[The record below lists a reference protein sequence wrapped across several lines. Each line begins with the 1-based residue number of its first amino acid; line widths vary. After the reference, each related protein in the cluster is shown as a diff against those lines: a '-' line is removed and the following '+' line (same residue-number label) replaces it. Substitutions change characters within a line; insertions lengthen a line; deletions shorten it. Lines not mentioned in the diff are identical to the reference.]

1 MIRDQK
7 SKALIN
13 DDVAALNKYK
23 MERDRVRR
31 IENLSKEVV
40 EMRKILNEV
49 CEKLERI
56 ESR

>member
-13 DDVAALNKYK
+13 DDVTSLNKYK
-23 MERDRVRR
+23 MERDRVRKM
-31 IENLSKEVV
+31 ENLSREVI
-40 EMRKILNEV
+40 EMKKILSELS
-49 CEKLERI
+49 EKIEKI